1 MRSEPIVAEVTPG
14 TAPGEGGRGPE
25 PDVEKEAL
33 LAWLDEQRQHALGIL
48 DGLDEEAL
56 RRPVLPSGW
65 SCLGMVRHLAALEGF
80 WFRAIVA
87 GEPMVGDGLGEDDDE
102 WRVAPDVPAAAVFA
116 AYRDAAAFSD
126 AVITAT
132 PLDAPPAWWPEDLFG
147 EWRLRSVREI
157 VLHTMTETASH
168 AGHLDA
174 VRELIDGRLWL
185 VLDA

>member
-1 MRSEPIVAEVTPG
+1 MRTEPIVDEVTFG
-14 TAPGEGGRGPE
+14 TVEGVRDPE
-25 PDVEKEAL
+25 PDAEKAAL
-33 LAWLDEQRQHALGIL
+33 LAWLDEQRQHALSIL

-65 SCLGMVRHLAALEGF
+65 SCLGMVRHLAALERF
-80 WFRAIVA
+80 WFRAIIA
-87 GEPMVGDGLGEDDDE
+87 GEPMVGDGLGEDDE

-157 VLHTMTETASH
+157 ILHTMTETASH

-185 VLDA
+185 VLDG